1 MDKVIEIV
9 AFDQE
14 WITLI
19 KSAKKLGISLEE
31 VRQFLNSTSKKI

>member
-1 MDKVIEIV
+1 MEIV

-31 VRQFLNSTSKKI
+31 VQQFLNSASKKI

>member
-1 MDKVIEIV
+1 MEKVIEIV

-14 WITLI
+14 WISLI

-31 VRQFLNSTSKKI
+31 IRHFLNSASTKT